1 MMRNIGLIIFSLFA
15 LFVSAQEPLF
25 ENTSV
30 IKTVDLTE
38 AIVAVTLRFQVKPL
52 GEDLVDYQVALLNSE
67 IEHMAYIEAS
77 SVKKIPISIKKAK
90 VQDQCV
96 FHSELISSDG
106 VTLFNVHFAEKIQ
119 EGTVLYVNYYL
130 THVLVPL
137 PSMITQVGAVLLFNC
152 RKQPPNMCLL
162 ILCMSS
168 LPTHLRSRRFATSSP
183 RRLYSPFQTFLRM
196 SNLMLC

>member
-1 MMRNIGLIIFSLFA
+1 MFSLFI
-15 LFVSAQEPLF
+15 LLVSAQEPLF

-38 AIVAVTLRFQVKPL
+38 AIVVVTLRFQIKPL
-52 GEDLVDYQVALLNSE
+52 GEDLVDYQVGLLNSE

-77 SVKKIPISIKKAK
+77 SVKKVPISIKKAK

-96 FHSELISSDG
+96 FCSGLISSDG

-137 PSMITQVGAVLLFNC
+137 PSMITQVGALLSFYC
-152 RKQPPNMCLL
+152 RKKLPNMCLM

-168 LPTHLRSRRFATSSP
+168 LPTYLRSRRFATSSP
-183 RRLYSPFQTFLRM
+183 PRMYSPIQTFLPM
-196 SNLMLC
+196 PSLMRC

>member
-1 MMRNIGLIIFSLFA
+1 MFSLFI
-15 LFVSAQEPLF
+15 LLVSAQEPLF

-38 AIVAVTLRFQVKPL
+38 AIVVVTLRFQIKPL
-52 GEDLVDYQVALLNSE
+52 GEDLVDYQVGLLNSE

-77 SVKKIPISIKKAK
+77 SVKKVPISIKKAK

-96 FHSELISSDG
+96 FCSGLISSDG

-137 PSMITQVGAVLLFNC
+137 PSMITQVGALLSFYC
-152 RKQPPNMCLL
+152 RKKLPNMCLM

-168 LPTHLRSRRFATSSP
+168 LPTYLRSRRFATSSP
-183 RRLYSPFQTFLRM
+183 RRMYSPIQTFPPM
-196 SNLMLC
+196 PSLMRC